1 MRGLLG
7 SLRRS
12 RWIRSGLSKI
22 LAGSAAG
29 QGLVLLSYPLLSR
42 LYDPAEFG
50 LLVVFTSVVS
60 MIGVLSTASLE
71 PAVLIPKTE
80 EEAAAVAFASL
91 VSVLVTAAATAV
103 AAWFLGPSLAGLLGA
118 PALAAYWWL
127 VALTV
132 LVIGCYLV
140 LSEWMIR
147 GRTYGALSRR
157 NLFQGIGQVVT
168 QVGLGLAGVR
178 PLGLLLG
185 LAVGRLMGTGGLA
198 SRGGL
203 VRQRRP
209 RLREVVAAV
218 SRYRRFPLVASWSKL
233 LNTAGLQV
241 PFLVIAAAYGD
252 ARAGLLGLA
261 VRVVGGPAGV
271 IGQAVYQVFTGEASA
286 RFRGPQGDLAAFV
299 RRSVLRLLA
308 VGVGPAVLLV
318 AFSPAVFGVVFG
330 PEWVESGHLAQLLAV
345 AYLAEFA
352 VTPISQ
358 TLFLL
363 ELQGRQLIW
372 DAARLVL
379 TVGGPAVAAASGAS
393 IAVAVTVL
401 AVAHVISY
409 ALLYVLSMSAA
420 RASDRVRRLAVHP
433 SGAAS

>member
-1 MRGLLG
+1 M
-7 SLRRS
+7 
-12 RWIRSGLSKI
+12 SKI

-50 LLVVFTSVVS
+50 LLVIFTAVVS

-71 PAVLIPKTE
+71 PAVLIPKTDA
-80 EEAAAVAFASL
+80 EAAAVAFASL
-91 VSVLVTAAATAV
+91 VSVGLTAAATAV
-103 AAWFLGPSLAGLLGA
+103 AGWFLGPAVAGLLGV
-118 PALAAYWWL
+118 PALAGYWWL
-127 VALTV
+127 VALSV
-132 LVIGCYLV
+132 LVLGTYLV
-140 LSEWMIR
+140 LSDWMIR

-157 NLFQGIGQVVT
+157 NLFQGIGQVAT

-185 LAVGRLMGTGGLA
+185 LAAGRLLGCGGLA
-198 SRGGL
+198 SSGGL

-209 RLREVVAAV
+209 RLREMAAAV
-218 SRYRRFPLVASWSKL
+218 RRYRRFPLVASWSKL

-261 VRVVGGPAGV
+261 VRVVGGPVGV

-286 RFRGPQGDLAAFV
+286 RYRGPAGDLAGFV

-308 VGVGPAVLLV
+308 IGIGPAILLV
-318 AFSPAVFGVVFG
+318 AFSPAVFGLVFG
-330 PEWVESGHLAQLLAV
+330 PEWVESGRWAQLLAV

-352 VTPISQ
+352 VTPVSQ
-358 TLFLL
+358 TLFIL
-363 ELQGRQLIW
+363 ERQGRQLVW
-372 DAARLVL
+372 DATRLLLTAGGPALAAACGAPMTVAVAILAASHVVSYAVLYVL
-379 TVGGPAVAAASGAS
+379 TV
-393 IAVAVTVL
+393 
-401 AVAHVISY
+401 
-409 ALLYVLSMSAA
+409 SAA
-420 RASDRVRRLAVHP
+420 RVSDRNRGDPELTGNHQ
-433 SGAAS
+433 